1 MSGRMRCRV
10 TSSGRM
16 KVCFKMTDNAVTEA
30 AGRFVNE
37 EIKMDVSKR
46 IMRNLEPARPLR
58 RLNINQVPQSNAE
71 IKPFTKGKEKPREC
85 LLPSNCFFCGQDN
98 NIKVEQLYKILHLQS
113 TSTQPIK
120 KDRICYSRDFLIKM
134 ASCPVAKKKPEFL
147 PEHPVVLEN
156 GRTSDVPR
164 LFVGNCYKNEDM
176 FA

>member
-71 IKPFTKGKEKPREC
+71 IKPFTKGKEKP
-85 LLPSNCFFCGQDN
+85 DN